1 MSEPTDADDTAAVLG
16 EDECWELLGTVQIG
30 RLVAIAD
37 GRPDVFPVNFVVG
50 GDRKVYFRSGEGSK
64 LSELAVHAQVAFEA
78 DLVGE
83 RTAWSVVV
91 HGRARILTHF
101 NEIQAV
107 EELGPTPWV
116 ESPKYNFVEITAS
129 EITGRRFALV
139 EH

>member
-1 MSEPTDADDTAAVLG
+1 MSEPSDADAVTVLE
-16 EDECWELLGTVQIG
+16 EDECWELLRTEKVG
-30 RLVAIAD
+30 RLVVTAD
-37 GRPDVFPVNFVVG
+37 GRPDIFPVNYVV

-64 LSELAVHAQVAFEA
+64 LSELAVHAEVAFEA
-78 DLVGE
+78 DVVGD

-116 ESPKYNFVEITAS
+116 STPKYNFVEITAT